1 MLLRWLIS
9 AIGFA
14 TLKGEV
20 SQAVG
25 RAARRA
31 VLAAVAGILWLIAL
45 GFALAALAVWLSDVL
60 GAAAACAIIAGGL
73 AVIGLAL
80 QLVLAMSGKR
90 KPPPPAPPFSGTGSG
105 AAGVE
110 GTPFEGQNLTSIAL
124 IGVIG
129 YLIGRQMFRK

>member
-9 AIGFA
+9 AVGLA

-25 RAARRA
+25 RATRRA
-31 VLAAVAGILWLIAL
+31 LLAAVIGILWLIAI
-45 GFALAALAVWLSDVL
+45 GFAIAALAVWLSHVL
-60 GAAAACAIIAGGL
+60 GTAAACAIIAGGL

-80 QLVLAMSGKR
+80 QLVLALGGKR
-90 KPPPPAPPFSGTGSG
+90 KPPPAATPFS
-105 AAGVE
+105 AAGTATDATE

-129 YLIGRQMFRK
+129 YLIGRQIFRK